1 MSQGENAVLVLQE
14 ALVLATVSGLQSRI
28 EPYLMTTDKAL
39 TIDLSG
45 VNQFDSAALAL
56 FLEWIRQLNRCA
68 RPVLWVGI
76 PKNLKALADLYG
88 VAFIFE
94 GAEVAV

>member
-1 MSQGENAVLVLQE
+1 MSQTDNAVLVLRE
-14 ALVLATVSGLQSRI
+14 PLVLHTVSGLEGRI
-28 EPYLMTTDKAL
+28 EPYLTKTDQAL

-45 VNQFDSAALAL
+45 VAQFDSAALAL

-88 VAFIFE
+88 VAFIFDGME
-94 GAEVAV
+94 AVI